1 MISTIITVVGI
12 IAAISVTIIFNKSNT
27 EIFIALSVIL
37 GLMYYNL
44 NTIHTNRVNNVNI
57 LFLLLVG
64 LAGAGT
70 EMIII
75 YFTTDIW
82 KYRTPDIINIPI
94 WLPLLWAIAGMGV
107 LNLNDIVNL
116 YGNKILNL

>member
-44 NTIHTNRVNNVNI
+44 NVNI

-82 KYRTPDIINIPI
+82 KYRTPDIINVPI
-94 WLPLLWAIAGMGV
+94 WLPVLWAIAGMGV